1 MKDVTLSPGQFNI
14 QLERAVRSVLDRSE
28 VRQMARL
35 GNPQTPMNL
44 HSKLIWPRGYREIRA
59 LLIASWYLP
68 EWLKWEVVLHYN
80 VDFIYSLDFENGGLE
95 HSLEILLLTSS
106 KEVMVKY
113 LLECSPLSAR
123 DLFGNVLGSD
133 LVRALRS
140 ISISQSP
147 KKVKRKVRRRGYQD
161 KGTWK
166 PPDRWTD
173 RYDLTLDRNQL
184 YREKKKLILELLYT
198 TYLSKL
204 R

>member
-44 HSKLIWPRGYREIRA
+44 HSKLTWPRGYREIRA

-173 RYDLTLDRNQL
+173 RYDQTLDRNQL